1 MNNIE
6 LLSTNEVVFSVVTSI
21 LELLKNPKVR
31 VIDPHTFE
39 IESIKLSIHDYLFEE
54 PVRLPS
60 ITGTYSISY
69 LTNTNKV
76 KKITIIGFRF
86 KDKFKTSEIESVFED
101 TFKSFMFEEL
111 NSKEVKTILN
121 EVIFKINSIQGQ

>member
-31 VIDPHTFE
+31 FIDPHTFE
-39 IESIKLSIHDYLFEE
+39 IESIKLSIHDYLLEE
-54 PVRLPS
+54 PIMLPS
-60 ITGTYSISY
+60 NTGTYSISY
-69 LTNTNKV
+69 LTNKNKI

-86 KDKFKTSEIESVFED
+86 NDKFKTSEIESVFED

-111 NSKEVKTILN
+111 NSIEVKTILT
-121 EVIFKINSIQGQ
+121 EILRKLIRVQKQ